1 MPDVKIAEQIATSQ
15 SVFAILFIILLFAG
29 YKAIRGYLKEVKTE
43 NEKREEENKGREKE
57 IKHLYNEHKTE
68 AKEREN
74 KLMDFLEQNTES
86 QKQTVVT
93 LNKIEGNLD
102 SLAKRMDEGF
112 SDVWNQFEKIDK
124 RIEKK

>member
-1 MPDVKIAEQIATSQ
+1 MPDIKIAEQIATSQ
-15 SVFAILFIILLFAG
+15 SVFAILFIALLLVG

-43 NEKREEENKGREKE
+43 NEKREEENKNREKE

-74 KLMDFLEQNTES
+74 KLMNFLDQNTES

-93 LNKIEGNLD
+93 LSKIENNLG
-102 SLAKRMDEGF
+102 SLAQRMDEGF
-112 SDVWNQFEKIDK
+112 NDVWNQFEKIDK
-124 RIEKK
+124 RIEKE